1 MPDPIPFPSRRAA
14 SPSGAG
20 QPADVSSPP
29 VPAALPQNVVSFP
42 SKGSALGIPTWC
54 PVPPYVGALVLGL
67 TLAAAA
73 INSTIEAHAAEIAQ
87 RTSIQEAAE

>member
-14 SPSGAG
+14 PPSGAG
-20 QPADVSSPP
+20 QPAGQSPPNQP
-29 VPAALPQNVVSFP
+29 VPAVLPQNVVAFP

-73 INSTIEAHAAEIAQ
+73 AICIGMDAVVGGWRIA
-87 RTSIQEAAE
+87 